1 MKIVPSCTGPV
12 GTSGK
17 LQHGAE
23 LGVLK
28 PVLGTSMSLICHYQI
43 EVGPLTVALSL
54 AMSGD

>member
-1 MKIVPSCTGPV
+1 MKIVAFSFLHRAV

-28 PVLGTSMSLICHYQI
+28 PVLGTSMSLICHY
-43 EVGPLTVALSL
+43 
-54 AMSGD
+54 